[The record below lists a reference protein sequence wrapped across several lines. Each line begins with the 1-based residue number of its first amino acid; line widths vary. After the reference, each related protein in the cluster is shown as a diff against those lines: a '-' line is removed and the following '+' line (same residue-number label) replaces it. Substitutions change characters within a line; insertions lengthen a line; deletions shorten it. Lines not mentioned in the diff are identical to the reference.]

1 MSEDLEKQGEKASMR
16 LTGEIPRSPRSKCR
30 CPEVGVYLLCLRKG
44 KEIVRQAESNNG
56 QVIEVVRDQIIQVTK
71 RILAYALSGNGS
83 H

>member
-1 MSEDLEKQGEKASMR
+1 MR
-16 LTGEIPRSPRSKCR
+16 LTGEIPRRPRSKCR
-30 CPEVGVYLLCLRKG
+30 CPEVGVYLLCLQKG

-56 QVIEVVRDQIIQVTK
+56 QVTEVVRDQIIQVTK